1 MSRRGWLLF
10 AALALIWGVPY
21 MLIRVA
27 VAEVSPPLLVFG
39 RTALGALLLL
49 PAVLRRGHLRRLL
62 PRWRAIAAFTVAE
75 LAIPWVLLSWAEQR
89 ISSSAAGLLVACVP
103 LAGALVSRFTG
114 RLEAGLGWRG
124 LLGLGL
130 GIAGVAALV
139 GLDFGRGDGWALAA
153 MVGVVIGYAVGPIIV
168 ARRLSDLPSLEVTAA
183 SLALAALLYAP
194 AALLTAPAAWPSA
207 RALGAVAVLG
217 VLCTAAA
224 FVVFFELIAEVGPIR
239 ATVVAQLNP
248 AVAVAAGVLVLG
260 ERFTPGT
267 AMGFVLI
274 LSGSYLATRP
284 AGAPAGLAPAAVTG
298 PVRPGTPGER

>member
-1 MSRRGWLLF
+1 MATLRRPRPDLGRALRAHPRGGGRGLAP
-10 AALALIWGVPY
+10 AARLRPHGPRRAAAAPGGAAP
-21 MLIRVA
+21 RPPPAAPAA
-27 VAEVSPPLLVFG
+27 VAGHRRLHRGRAGDPLGAPLLG
-39 RTALGALLLL
+39 RAA
-49 PAVLRRGHLRRLL
+49 HL
-62 PRWRAIAAFTVAE
+62 
-75 LAIPWVLLSWAEQR
+75 Q
-89 ISSSAAGLLVACVP
+89 LV
-103 LAGALVSRFTG
+103 GGLVSRFTG

-153 MVGVVIGYAVGPIIV
+153 MVGVVLGYAVGPIIV

-183 SLALAALLYAP
+183 SLALAAILYAP

-284 AGAPAGLAPAAVTG
+284 AGAPLPSAAAG
-298 PVRPGTPGER
+298 PVPIRPGTSGER